1 MNQNNK
7 AFIAL
12 LIGALMI
19 SFSPV
24 LIKMTGAPGLA
35 SSFYRMFLGSIILL
49 VPFVLNLL
57 KTKERIPLKGVGL
70 AVLASL
76 SFAFD
81 MALWTTGIMK
91 TNASMPTLVGNMAPL
106 WVGIGAYF
114 IFKER
119 YKPLFWVGLFVAFVG
134 VALLF
139 VRDLYASTGLM
150 GGLVYGSF
158 AGMFY
163 AGFLL
168 LTQPGRKYLSTLS
181 FLFIYSVGSSA
192 FLSIFMLIKGVP
204 FTGYSDHTWLIFITM
219 GIVIQAGA
227 WFLINFAQG
236 YLPASLISPTLLTQP
251 VLAAV
256 IAYYLLGEELTI
268 WQIGGG
274 LVVMSGIYLVHYS
287 SVKKKRS

>member
-1 MNQNNK
+1 MNLNNK

-35 SSFYRMFLGSIILL
+35 SSFYRMSLGSLTLFI
-49 VPFVLNLL
+49 PFVFNLI
-57 KTKERIPLKGVGL
+57 KTKEQLVLKGIGI
-70 AVLASL
+70 AVLAGL

-81 MALWTTGIMK
+81 MSFWTTGIMK
-91 TNASMPTLVGNMAPL
+91 TNASMPTLVGNMSPL
-106 WVGIGAYF
+106 WVSIGAFF

-119 YKPLFWVGLFVAFVG
+119 YKPLFWIGLFVAFIG
-134 VALLF
+134 VLLLF
-139 VRDLYASTGLM
+139 LRDLYASTGLM
-150 GGLVYGSF
+150 SGLIFGSF

-168 LTQPGRKYLSTLS
+168 FAQPGRKYLSTIS
-181 FLFIYSVGSSA
+181 FLFICSLSTSF
-192 FLSIFMLIKGVP
+192 FLALFMWIAGVP
-204 FTGYSDHTWLIFITM
+204 FTGYSDHTWIIFITM
-219 GIVIQAGA
+219 GVFIQAGA

-236 YLPASLISPTLLTQP
+236 YLPASLVSPTLLTQP

-256 IAYYLLGEELTI
+256 IAYYLLGEQLTI
-268 WQIGGG
+268 WQIAGG
-274 LVVMSGIYLVHYS
+274 LVVMTGIYLVHYS
-287 SVKKKRS
+287 SAKKKQN